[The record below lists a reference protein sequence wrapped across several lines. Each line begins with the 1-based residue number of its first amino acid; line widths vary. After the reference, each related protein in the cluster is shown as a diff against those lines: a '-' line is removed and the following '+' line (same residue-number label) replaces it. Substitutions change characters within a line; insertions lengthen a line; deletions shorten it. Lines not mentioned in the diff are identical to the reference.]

1 MAKHRRRSE
10 IRNLSSLL
18 DVLQRKIDHDQT
30 NGGSDNVAIR
40 DVLEAVGTRAYGP
53 LLLIIGLVSISPA
66 TVIPGATWAFAVL
79 TLLVALQLAL
89 HRRTPWM
96 PRKALDMKVSERG
109 MAKFIKA
116 SRPTAKAIDALVKPR
131 FAFLAERPWTF
142 IVAILI
148 VLAALITFPLGLIPV
163 APLLPGVAIVLFGL
177 GLTAR
182 DGLLLTL
189 ATLIVGGAFWLVFGR
204 LF

>member
-1 MAKHRRRSE
+1 MAKQRVRPE

-18 DVLQRKIDHDQT
+18 DALQRKLDDDQS
-30 NGGSDNVAIR
+30 NGGGDKIAIR
-40 DVLEAVGTRAYGP
+40 DVLEAVGTRTYGP

-66 TVIPGATWAFAVL
+66 TIIPGATWAFAVL

-116 SRPTAKAIDALVKPR
+116 SRSTAKAIDTLVKPR
-131 FAFLAERPWTF
+131 FAFLAERPWSI

-182 DGLLLTL
+182 DGLLLTI

>member
-1 MAKHRRRSE
+1 
-10 IRNLSSLL
+10 
-18 DVLQRKIDHDQT
+18 
-30 NGGSDNVAIR
+30 
-40 DVLEAVGTRAYGP
+40 
-53 LLLIIGLVSISPA
+53 
-66 TVIPGATWAFAVL
+66 
-79 TLLVALQLAL
+79 
-89 HRRTPWM
+89 M
-96 PRKALDMKVSERG
+96 PRKALDMKVSERQ
-109 MAKFIKA
+109 MAKFIEA

-142 IVAILI
+142 FVAILI
-148 VLAALITFPLGLIPV
+148 VLAALVTFPLGLIPV